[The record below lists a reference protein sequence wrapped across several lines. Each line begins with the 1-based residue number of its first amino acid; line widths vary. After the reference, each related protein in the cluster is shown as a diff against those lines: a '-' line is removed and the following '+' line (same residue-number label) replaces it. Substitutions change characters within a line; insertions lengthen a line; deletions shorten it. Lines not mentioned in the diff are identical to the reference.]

1 VKSERL
7 CCLGRTIVRSALSGC
22 HKYAY
27 TTCDRLRLGAGLRRR
42 QAKASWAYLFRMINL
57 LSSSSLLRRRRAECA
72 AAAAGTQWRGGAD
85 LDLAGDL
92 NTPRVGGRKRRLGC
106 EGRALHLGK
115 EGRTLFPGERESGV
129 VGVEGWQ
136 GVY

>member
-1 VKSERL
+1 
-7 CCLGRTIVRSALSGC
+7 
-22 HKYAY
+22 
-27 TTCDRLRLGAGLRRR
+27 
-42 QAKASWAYLFRMINL
+42 
-57 LSSSSLLRRRRAECA
+57 
-72 AAAAGTQWRGGAD
+72 
-85 LDLAGDL
+85 
-92 NTPRVGGRKRRLGC
+92 LGC